1 MTKLA
6 KLLLPHAQPHELRR
20 RVHAL
25 YLAIGFGVIGAIL
38 VAGIL
43 YWMHYGDRFR
53 P

>member
-6 KLLLPHAQPHELRR
+6 KLFLPHAQPHELRR

-25 YLAIGFGVIGAIL
+25 YFAIGFGVIGAIL

-43 YWMHYGDRFR
+43 YWMYYGDRFR